1 MKSISR
7 NTLVLL
13 LCLVVLFSL
22 VTTVAFAD
30 QPGDQTYEVGTSAMS
45 VAEAGTSADE
55 SEDELQYYPV
65 ESGWVVSYP
74 SDRSENNEELLNSY
88 AQMQLDRAIGSE
100 VSAAS
105 TGYALE
111 KLREEYPTMAKIYEA
126 ILPEIQAIAAGR
138 RTSTKISGS
147 LADLEGVQLTYTAEE
162 LGYSSITNSNI
173 DDAYKK
179 AMQLAGLVS
188 AEGNDLFGTI
198 VEALLADCAYELYWY
213 DKTEGFA
220 RSFGGASYNP
230 NSVPN
235 TLTINSPYTIRLPV
249 SSEFAAENSY
259 DDAGNSYTVSTAY
272 VDTIHQAIQTAQ
284 GIVQAAEGRQD
295 WSRLN
300 YYRQRICDLTEYNQ
314 TAADNSTTTDY
325 GNPWQLIWLFDGDPD
340 TTVVCEGYAKAFAYL
355 CELTNAQ
362 DGFQDVACYLAS
374 GTMAYDSHSERHMWN
389 VVRTGGKNYL
399 ADVTNCDGES
409 IGAPTQLF
417 MVGCDSGSMTDWYH
431 FASTSGDVLYSYDS
445 KTLRSYSTD
454 KLDIVSKAE
463 LTEPTEDRTV
473 TLTVNGNTETA
484 SAIAYERVVML
495 IRAPG
500 ATGVRIWNPV
510 DQDWEYYGSYAP
522 LNYLEYRSGFKPGEW
537 ALKAQACYNEYS
549 GYFDDPG
556 EGQWTT
562 LSNEVVLTVPTPT
575 ATCPAP
581 SATLNGSSRPVNV
594 KRGEWLHAAIV
605 EPATEGAW
613 YEPEVYVKAGTG
625 NSYQQMPDEHLSFNG
640 ANEFYIPAAHF
651 APGDYVIVVRA
662 SAVGYND
669 NDDTNLFFTV
679 TEDTPI
685 AGLKLS
691 KNSSPCL
698 QDVMVSG
705 YVPGAHHM
713 SMDVT
718 RAGDASWSE
727 HQEWQEELFW
737 QPVSYI
743 NPGEYTLTLTA
754 YSENDTLLGTY
765 TASVT
770 FTPAEN
776 VSLEAPD
783 LSSFPQVL
791 SSGEGLAGTIGVD
804 EQTAYLFIGITS
816 YTNSGER
823 QSIYES
829 SREPVDGEGW
839 TRVDLPADLF
849 TQAGRY
855 ELFVQESAPGANGA
869 NAFLT
874 FFRQEDPEMISDGT
888 AFNFTTKD
896 EGIFQGQ
903 YSGSKVVTPAESGI
917 YSFTLSFDGDPEIQL
932 EQAYLGILGTDIQDR
947 AFDTRV
953 PASMTIS
960 TTLTAGE
967 DYELV
972 LSNLETLGA
981 LNVNV
986 AVNYGI
992 ISYNNYLMLPASTKE
1007 IGEEAFA
1014 GVAAQRIDL
1023 PVGIESIGS
1032 RAFADSDS
1040 LCFVVIPE
1048 ANVQISSDAFENS
1061 NYVRIVAPVNGTVE
1075 EYANSAGIT
1084 FLPLS

>member
-1 MKSISR
+1 M
-7 NTLVLL
+7 
-13 LCLVVLFSL
+13 VVLFSL
-22 VTTVAFAD
+22 VTTVTFAD
-30 QPGDQTYEVGTSAMS
+30 QSGAKTYEVETSATDVS
-45 VAEAGTSADE
+45 NAGTSADE
-55 SEDELQYYPV
+55 SEDELRYYPV
-65 ESGWVVSYP
+65 ESEWVVGYP
-74 SDRSENNEELLNSY
+74 SDRSENNEELLSSY
-88 AQMQLDRAIGSE
+88 AQMQLDRAAGSE

-111 KLREEYPTMAKIYEA
+111 KLMEEHPTMGKIYIA
-126 ILPEIQAIAAGR
+126 ILPEVQAIAAGQ
-138 RTSTKISGS
+138 RTSTEISGS

-213 DKTEGFA
+213 DKTAGFGS
-220 RSFGGASYNP
+220 SFGGASRCTD
-230 NSVPN
+230 S
-235 TLTINSPYTIRLPV
+235 LTINSPYTIRFPV
-249 SSEFAAENSY
+249 SSEFAAEST
-259 DDAGNSYTVSTAY
+259 YTVSPAHAN
-272 VDTIHQAIQTAQ
+272 TIFQAIETAQ
-284 GIVQAAEGRQD
+284 GIVQAAEGRAD

-300 YYRQRICDLTEYNQ
+300 YYRQQICILTEYNHD
-314 TAADNSTTTDY
+314 AADNSTTTAY
-325 GNPWQLIWLFDGDPD
+325 GNPWQLIWVFDGDPD

-362 DGFQDVACYLAS
+362 DGFRDVACYLVS
-374 GTMAYDSHSERHMWN
+374 GAMTYDTQSERHMWN
-389 VVRTGGKNYL
+389 VVRTGGRNYL
-399 ADVTNCDGES
+399 VDVTNCDGSS
-409 IGAPTQLF
+409 IGAPAQLF
-417 MVGCDSGSMTDWYH
+417 MVGCDSGSLSDRYR
-431 FASTSGDVLYSYDS
+431 FACTSGDVLYNYDS

-454 KLDIVSKAE
+454 KLEIVSKAE
-463 LTEPTEDRTV
+463 ITAPTEEHTV

-484 SAIAYERVVML
+484 SAIAYERVVMV

-510 DQDWEYYGSYAP
+510 DQDWVYYGSYAP

-537 ALKAQACYNEYS
+537 TLKAQACYNEYS
-549 GYFDDPG
+549 GDISDPG

-581 SATLNGSSRPVNV
+581 SATLNGSKYPVSV

-625 NSYQQMPDEHLSFNG
+625 NSYQLMMDEHLSFNA
-640 ANEFYIPAAHF
+640 ANEFYIPAEHF
-651 APGDYVIVVRA
+651 APGDYVIVVCA

-669 NDDTNLFFTV
+669 NEDTTLFFTV

-685 AGLKLS
+685 PGLKLS

-713 SMDVT
+713 SMDTT

-727 HQEWQEELFW
+727 HEEWQEELFW
-737 QPVSYI
+737 HPISYI
-743 NPGEYTLTLTA
+743 EPGEYTLTLTA
-754 YSENDTLLGTY
+754 YSENDELLGTY
-765 TASVT
+765 TAALT
-770 FTPAEN
+770 MTAAEN
-776 VSLEAPD
+776 TILQTPD

-791 SSGEGLAGTIGVD
+791 RSGEGFSGTIGVD

-839 TRVDLPADLF
+839 TRVDLPAELF
-849 TQAGRY
+849 LQAGRY
-855 ELFVQESAPGANGA
+855 ELFVQESAPGKNNA
-869 NAFLT
+869 NAFLS
-874 FFRQEDPEMISDGT
+874 FFRQQDPEVISDWST
-888 AFNFTTKD
+888 FNFTTGD

-903 YSGSKVVTPAESGI
+903 FSGSKVLTPAESGI
-917 YSFTLSFDGDPEIQL
+917 YSFTLSFEGDPEIQL
-932 EQAYLGILGTDIQDR
+932 NQAYLGIIGTDIEDR
-947 AFDTRV
+947 TFDTRV

-967 DYELV
+967 NYELV

-986 AVNYGI
+986 TVNYGI
-992 ISYNNYLMLPASTKE
+992 ISYNNCLVLPASTTE

-1023 PVGIESIGS
+1023 PEGVESIGS

-1048 ANVQISSDAFENS
+1048 ANVQISLDVFENS
-1061 NYVRIVAPVNGTVE
+1061 NYVRIVAPANGTVE
-1075 EYANSAGIT
+1075 EFANSAGIT